1 MRLQVKGKNVEVTP
15 SIREYAERKLAKLGK
30 QLAEQTQVE
39 VELSEQRNP
48 SIAESH
54 VAEGTIFTKGP
65 TLRAREATSDMKAS
79 IDQLVEKLER
89 QVTRYREMRRLE
101 PRRHGEHHGDTVHF
115 VALEDGSLVV
125 DEDEPDDSLAPLAD
139 AIEATLRP
147 PYRAEA
153 VRRTAESWGVGASRI
168 AIISAPALR
177 GDEAELVATRDGQT
191 LRVDGRPVFGSAP
204 DLERLGE
211 AEGPEYVVR
220 ATRLEG
226 HVWEVEANPL

>member
-1 MRLQVKGKNVEVTP
+1 VGLFR
-15 SIREYAERKLAKLGK
+15 RRKPLHE
-30 QLAEQTQVE
+30 QLADEADMSLGFGAPGAPGARPGLDAQPP
-39 VELSEQRNP
+39 SWDGEQRGEP
-48 SIAESH
+48 GIH
-54 VAEGTIFTKGP
+54 GVP
-65 TLRAREATSDMKAS
+65 RARRWDVVVGAEAPG
-79 IDQLVEKLER
+79 LR
-89 QVTRYREMRRLE
+89 
-101 PRRHGEHHGDTVHF
+101 GDTVHF

-139 AIEATLRP
+139 AIEATLPP